1 MTNKLNEVFNLQ
13 PSESQKI
20 LREVGSDDDYELA
33 RDTLREVITQG
44 RNALD
49 DVISLARSSEHP
61 RSYEVAGQIMKTM
74 SDVAKD
80 LLTLKKQKF
89 ELDNPK
95 ESPAAAAQIAQQ
107 NNIVFAGSTED
118 LLRMIKQQDTKTID
132 SE

>member
-13 PSESQKI
+13 PTESQKI

-49 DVISLARSSEHP
+49 DVISLARSSEHR

-132 SE
+132 S

>member
-13 PSESQKI
+13 PTESQKI

-132 SE
+132 S